1 MTKENTKLCDY
12 SSQCEDDWNL
22 LKDKSFII
30 TIKGKHH
37 ADKGNASQKLTE
49 LLLNDGMQFN
59 NSYKEQY
66 EQYIDRVIRQD
77 SS

>member
-49 LLLNDGMQFN
+49 
-59 NSYKEQY
+59 YC
-66 EQYIDRVIRQD
+66 
-77 SS
+77 